1 MIIGRRD
8 EGDKKDGAYQAV
20 AADEGELRTRGGSAE
35 SESDDDNDNNTEHGG
50 R

>member
-8 EGDKKDGAYQAV
+8 EEEKKDGAYQAV
-20 AADEGELRTRGGSAE
+20 ATDEGELRTREGSAE
-35 SESDDDNDNNTEHGG
+35 SESDDDNNNNPENGG